1 MCGRPLFLPQL
12 FRQVCQVSRDD
23 LDAAAKAVAE
33 LMARMMELVAQMLEL
48 RAWARDRQ
56 RRERLERRVHR
67 EGAEVWDAE
76 RQLKAAGFARDI
88 ARGNMDGRQ
97 AAAARAAHR
106 VPTLVD
112 EGSMEDGMQLG

>member
-48 RAWARDRQ
+48 QARARGRQ
-56 RRERLERRVHR
+56 GRERLERRAYR

-76 RQLKAAGFARDI
+76 RQFKAAGFAKGMARD
-88 ARGNMDGRQ
+88 NMDGRQ

-106 VPTLVD
+106 VTTLVD